1 MDKLISN
8 YLVMEDSLEAEPVTE
23 SHSDT
28 SHTFQNLAS
37 NTTQTPLPLT
47 KAENGAPELFY
58 PAEQLSNNTGV
69 MWSFSLM
76 NETYGVYLDNE
87 SLPID
92 MRFND
97 GHILLISCYSSI
109 FFISLVGNLCVL
121 RAILGGGRKQRKSR
135 VNLMLL
141 HLAIAD
147 LIVTMVMIPVEVGR
161 AATVQW
167 LAGDTSCRFFSFFRI
182 FGHYLSSFI
191 LVCISIDRY
200 FAVVHPLSLNVADR
214 RGKIMLAFAW
224 FLAFTCSLPQV
235 IIFHVEHHPTFTYY
249 VQCVTFNF
257 FPSLHHEMVYNLFC
271 LVMLYVAPL
280 SIIIVFYGAIV
291 ITIFQKSRLSCD
303 ETTIRRSSLG
313 YLGRARAR
321 TIKMTVSI
329 VLAFFVCW
337 TPYVVISLWYCFDR
351 PAASLLDEKVKNGL
365 FIFAC
370 FNSCV
375 NPIVYG
381 IFNFCK
387 KKQPITQT
395 WRSTTLNTQIN
406 SRSYEYRSFKSSRVY
421 WNRQDPASTHANS
434 EVTDRSAELLLPQT
448 LNSVSRTRS
457 NSGSGSGLSIPLQI
471 LKQSSSLC
479 TRNGSGRKD
488 ERDQVSREK

>member
-1 MDKLISN
+1 
-8 YLVMEDSLEAEPVTE
+8 MEDSLEAEPVTE

-58 PAEQLSNNTGV
+58 PAEQLSNNTGRPHP
-69 MWSFSLM
+69 
-76 NETYGVYLDNE
+76 T
-87 SLPID
+87 
-92 MRFND
+92 
-97 GHILLISCYSSI
+97 HILLLEHFLYQPSGQFVRASSHPRRRTQATQ
-109 FFISLVGNLCVL
+109 VPGQPD
-121 RAILGGGRKQRKSR
+121 A
-135 VNLMLL
+135 L